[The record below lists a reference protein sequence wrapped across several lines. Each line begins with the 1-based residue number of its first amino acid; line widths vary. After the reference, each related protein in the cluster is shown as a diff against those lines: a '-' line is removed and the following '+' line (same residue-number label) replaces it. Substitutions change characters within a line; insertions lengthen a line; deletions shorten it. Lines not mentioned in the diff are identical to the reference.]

1 MSFEVLHD
9 ETLQK
14 EFVQCDI
21 CNKAL
26 VLKTGRSLDILA
38 RHRKTGAC
46 TRAAE
51 SRRRNDIQTFHLKND
66 DTLPPFPGELRVTTH
81 IRSEEEK
88 KTGIRQEQTDLWR
101 EDNDVPD
108 SMSIL
113 ELMQDQ
119 EIAQQEEG
127 REGRRRAA
135 SNISSI
141 LLGANLRQRKD
152 YRRRLIV
159 HTVNQYR

>member
-1 MSFEVLHD
+1 MS
-9 ETLQK
+9 
-14 EFVQCDI
+14 
-21 CNKAL
+21 AL
-26 VLKTGRSLDILA
+26 SYGGLDRQTRFQWKYDFI
-38 RHRKTGAC
+38 RH
-46 TRAAE
+46 
-51 SRRRNDIQTFHLKND
+51 IQTFHLNNN
-66 DTLPPFPGELRVTTH
+66 DTLPPFPGELRVTTR

-88 KTGIRQEQTDLWR
+88 KIGIRQEQTDLCP

-141 LLGANLRQRKD
+141 SAGRQPSPTK
-152 YRRRLIV
+152 RLQ
-159 HTVNQYR
+159 T